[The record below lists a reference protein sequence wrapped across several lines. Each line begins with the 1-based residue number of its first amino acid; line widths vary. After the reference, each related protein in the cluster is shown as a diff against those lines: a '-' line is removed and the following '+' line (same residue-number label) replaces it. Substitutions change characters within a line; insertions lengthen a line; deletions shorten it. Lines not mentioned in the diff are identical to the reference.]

1 MPIAITLNEGKVL
14 GMVILVAY
22 QIVEYYQS
30 VDLPQLVYAMCQHG
44 ANLKYMS
51 VINAW

>member
-1 MPIAITLNEGKVL
+1 MAENRMVTKVL

-22 QIVEYYQS
+22 QIVECHQS
-30 VDLPQLVYAMCQHG
+30 VDFPQLSYAMCQHG
-44 ANLKYMS
+44 TNLKYMS